1 MSASDIRA
9 AKLGLRSQCR
19 NARSL
24 PEKDRRGCDAEIQ
37 SRVLTM
43 REYVRCDT
51 VLAYVSKD
59 DEPDTHA
66 LIRAALANGK
76 RVAVPRCGENDGE
89 MDFYYINSFDEL
101 KTGKFGVLEPPRENE
116 TVLDLTRGICLVPAL
131 CFDAEGYRLG
141 HGKGYY
147 DRFLE
152 RFSGISVGLAHST
165 RVKWKLPRDEHDK
178 PVDIIVTERYVR
190 RVSR

>member
-9 AKLGLRSQCR
+9 AKLGLRAQYKNVR
-19 NARSL
+19 QL
-24 PEKDRRGCDAEIQ
+24 PEKDRRSYDTEIQ

-43 REYVRCDT
+43 REYVRCG
-51 VLAYVSKD
+51 LLFAYVSKD
-59 DEPDTHA
+59 TEPDTHA

-76 RVAVPRCGENDGE
+76 RVAVPRCGETDGE
-89 MDFYYINSFDEL
+89 MDFFYISCFDEL
-101 KTGKFGVLEPPRENE
+101 SEGRFGVLEPPDTNE
-116 TVLDLTRGICLVPAL
+116 KVTDFSQGICLVPGL

-141 HGKGYY
+141 YGKGYY

-152 RFSGISVGLAHST
+152 RFSGISIGLARSVC
-165 RVKWKLPRDEHDK
+165 VKWKLPRDEHDK

-190 RVSR
+190 HVR